1 MKNKKIWQSL
11 IVFLFIFSFLL
22 FGYQAFAAN
31 IPTCDRKDDPLGLDC
46 VKESSGLSDADPRII
61 IVKIINVSLGLLGI
75 IATVLIIYSGFLWMT
90 SGGEQTKV
98 DKARKIIFSAI
109 IGLVIILMAFAI
121 TRYVSASLFEATTG
135 NVYPTG
141 SYYYY

>member
-11 IVFLFIFSFLL
+11 IVFLFIFSSFFSSL
-22 FGYQAFAAN
+22 QALAV
-31 IPTCDRKDDPLGLDC
+31 TCDREGDLLGLDC
-46 VKESSGLSDADPRII
+46 VKENSGLSGTDPRII

-75 IATVLIIYSGFLWMT
+75 IATMLIIYAGFLWMT
-90 SGGEQTKV
+90 GGGDQTKV

-121 TRYVSASLFEATTG
+121 TRYVSTSLFEATTG
-135 NVYPTG
+135 NIYPTG